1 MAMAGGKSSSGD
13 NRLAST
19 LDAGLDS
26 HENKLLLA
34 WTLVIAGIIG
44 AVTVAF
50 MLASEKLGHYL
61 LPEAAAPWRRFIM
74 PIGGAALVGFLL
86 RRFFPGAAGS
96 GIPQTK
102 AALILHGGY
111 IPFRTAAGKF
121 ICSTI
126 TLGSGI
132 SLGREG
138 PSVQVGAGIASA
150 LGRRLGLDARRV
162 AALVPAG
169 AAAAVSAAFNT
180 PIAAVLFTLE
190 ELVGNL
196 HAPML
201 GSVVLSSATSWLVMR
216 ALLGNDPL
224 FHVPPYQL
232 VHPLELVFYVALGL
246 LGGLVS
252 AFFVKLLL
260 WIRAFFAR
268 FPDSTKQ
275 YQPIA
280 GGLTAGLIALFVPQV
295 LGVGYGLVDD
305 ALNGKVLLSSMVLLL
320 ALKIFATAACYSSG
334 NAGGI
339 FGPSLFI
346 GAMAGGIAG
355 HAAHAALPDLTGSV
369 GAYAL
374 AGMGAAFAGIVRAPL
389 TSVIMIFEITRD
401 YSIIVPLMIS
411 NLISYFVSQRLQAAP
426 VYEALLSQDNI
437 HLPPPRTEFR
447 ATLVRDAMRQTEGS
461 PEPAGSI
468 HEDEPLESA
477 LRLLAAKAAGAELAV
492 IARGHAGGI
501 QGRLALAD
509 VLSHYAKAPADQ
521 VPPRRA
527 GKPLL
532 FAVALALGGILMGAT
547 VYNYTSRRQKLEA
560 AAARYR
566 AAEELS
572 RDGRHN
578 EAIELYRDSLASLR
592 GEEQRLGLA
601 RALVQAGRLNEARV
615 YLQDLL
621 SRHPASGPANFW
633 MGRVEMI
640 LKAYDP
646 ARLHLNRAIYGDW
659 PAFASKSKRDAR
671 WELAGLFAA
680 QGDMESAANQCD
692 ELLREYPADTALAIE
707 AGRRHFEWNLPD
719 RAVRIFAKL
728 YQTDKENPAITSGYA
743 RSLFAAGDYAR
754 AARLLRIAAIQA
766 PGREDIARE
775 LLMAQEIVERSPFSV
790 GLRASE
796 RLERTRRLVA
806 DLRAALDACGVRVPS
821 DGMPPAARLRDLAV
835 LWNHRG
841 AECNAANGVP
851 GYLAPLMASKD
862 VQRLT
867 AGDGDASSARGAASP
882 GTP

>member
-1 MAMAGGKSSSGD
+1 MAGGKFSLGES
-13 NRLAST
+13 RLANSI
-19 LDAGLDS
+19 DASLDS
-26 HENKLLLA
+26 HENKLMLA
-34 WTLVIAGIIG
+34 WTLVMAGIIG

-61 LPEAAAPWRRFIM
+61 LPSGAASWRRFMM
-74 PIGGAALVGFLL
+74 PVMGAALVGFLL
-86 RRFFPGAAGS
+86 RHFFPGAAGS

-102 AALILHGGY
+102 AALILHGGF
-111 IPFRTAAGKF
+111 IPFRTAIGKF

-232 VHPLELVFYVALGL
+232 VHPVELFFYVALGL
-246 LGGLVS
+246 FGGLVS

-260 WIRAFFAR
+260 AIRAFFAR
-268 FPDSTKQ
+268 FPQSSKQ

-280 GGLTAGLIALFVPQV
+280 GGLAVGLIALFVPQV
-295 LGVGYGLVDD
+295 LGVGYGLVDE

-320 ALKIFATAACYSSG
+320 MLKIFATAACYSSG

-426 VYEALLSQDNI
+426 VYEALLEQDNI
-437 HLPPPRTEFR
+437 HLPPLRTDFR
-447 ATLVRDAMRQTEGS
+447 VALVRDAMRPSDGS
-461 PEPAGSI
+461 AQLALRI
-468 HEDEPLESA
+468 HEDEPLETA
-477 LRLLAAKAAGAELAV
+477 LRLLAAQPEGTEIAV
-492 IARGHAGGI
+492 IARGHADGP
-501 QGRLALAD
+501 QGRLALRD
-509 VLSHYAKAPADQ
+509 VLAHYAEEPVEQAPPQ
-521 VPPRRA
+521 RA

-532 FAVALALGGILMGAT
+532 LAVALALAAILTGAT
-547 VYNYTSRRQKLEA
+547 VYNYTSRRQKLA
-560 AAARYR
+560 AAEARYR
-566 AAEELS
+566 QAEELS

-578 EAIELYRDSLASLR
+578 EAIELYRDSLAALR

-615 YLQDLL
+615 YLEDLL
-621 SRHPASGPANFW
+621 RRHPTSGPANFW
-633 MGRVEMI
+633 MGRVENV
-640 LKAYDP
+640 LKAYEP

-671 WELAGLFAA
+671 WELAGLLAA
-680 QGDMESAANQCD
+680 QGDWEGAAAQCD
-692 ELLREYPADTALAIE
+692 ELLREHPADTALAIE
-707 AGRRHFEWNLPD
+707 AGRRLFAWNLPG
-719 RAVRIFAKL
+719 RAASIFAKL
-728 YQTDKENPAITSGYA
+728 YQADKENPAVTSGYA
-743 RSLFAAGDYAR
+743 RSLFATGDYAR

-775 LLMAQEIVERSPFSV
+775 LLLSQEIVERSPFSA
-790 GLRASE
+790 GLRAAR
-796 RLERTRRLVA
+796 RLERTRRLLA
-806 DLRAALDACGVRVPS
+806 DLRAALETCGAPLPS
-821 DGMPPAARLRDLAV
+821 DAKAPAARLKQFAA
-835 LWNHRG
+835 LWHDR
-841 AECNAANGVP
+841 AADCAAANDAP
-851 GYLAPLMASKD
+851 KYLPLLMASKEIK
-862 VQRLT
+862 RL
-867 AGDGDASSARGAASP
+867 AGREGDASPSRRFASP
-882 GTP
+882 SPP